1 MPIRVFKT
9 WIQRYFSDPQ
19 AVYLLVFLV
28 VGFSLILT
36 IGHLLA
42 PALAATILAYLLEPV
57 LVQFKRLKIPRL
69 AGVILVFTLFLGVT
83 VFLVFAVFPVVGH
96 QLNQF
101 FRELPNIIDSTKEFL
116 NALFDRF
123 SEYLPKEQ
131 VTEITASI
139 EERLVLL
146 SHQIFSA
153 TLESLPGL
161 VILSVYLVIVPL
173 LLFFFLKDKDKI
185 LEWCDRFFP
194 KDRHLAK
201 KVWEEVDHQLGNFIK
216 GKALQFLII
225 GTISYI
231 VFAFL
236 DLHYSAL
243 LGFLVGLSV
252 FIPYI
257 GGIGATIPIALVAFF
272 QWGFSPDFW
281 YAILAYILI
290 QGFDGNVLVPILFS
304 GVVSLH
310 PVAIIMAVIIFGG
323 LLGFWGIFF
332 AIPLAILVKAILNA
346 WPKDETA

>member
-1 MPIRVFKT
+1 M
-9 WIQRYFSDPQ
+9 
-19 AVYLLVFLV
+19 
-28 VGFSLILT
+28 
-36 IGHLLA
+36 
-42 PALAATILAYLLEPV
+42 
-57 LVQFKRLKIPRL
+57 
-69 AGVILVFTLFLGVT
+69 
-83 VFLVFAVFPVVGH
+83 
-96 QLNQF
+96 
-101 FRELPNIIDSTKEFL
+101 
-116 NALFDRF
+116 
-123 SEYLPKEQ
+123 
-131 VTEITASI
+131 
-139 EERLVLL
+139 
-146 SHQIFSA
+146 
-153 TLESLPGL
+153 
-161 VILSVYLVIVPL
+161 
-173 LLFFFLKDKDKI
+173 
-185 LEWCDRFFP
+185 
-194 KDRHLAK
+194 
-201 KVWEEVDHQLGNFIK
+201 DHQLGNFIK